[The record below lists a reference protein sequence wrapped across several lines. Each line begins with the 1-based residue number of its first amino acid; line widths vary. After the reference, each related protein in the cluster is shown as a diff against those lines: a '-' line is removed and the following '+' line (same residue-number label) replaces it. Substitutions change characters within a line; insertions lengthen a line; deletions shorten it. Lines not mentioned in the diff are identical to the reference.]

1 MNLDTINELKF
12 NEELYNKTKEYIELM
27 QPDNIV
33 LLHGTNEEYNK
44 LINEMLEKKELIK
57 LGLPYENSYLYRSDK
72 NDVAR
77 TEECTYI
84 CTKDKEE
91 VGPTNNWA
99 DEDEMLAKLHTMLK
113 GVMRGRT
120 VYIVPYLLGPRN
132 SPFSSAGIELT
143 DSRYVA
149 LSEMIIAKVGEV
161 ALEHMKDDFV
171 FGVNATANLDPAN
184 KYIAHF
190 PRKKLL
196 ITINSAYGGNAL
208 LSKKNHALRIASYQ
222 ARDKDMLI
230 EHMMCIEII
239 APDGK
244 SYGLTGAFPSAS
256 GKTNLAMLRPP
267 QAYKEWKI
275 KLISDDITWMIIKN
289 KELRGANPEYGFF
302 GVAQGTNEQTN
313 YNAMLAIRK
322 NTIFTNVALNKDN
335 LTPWWEGLGEM
346 PKNIE
351 NWQGETNFTGPAA
364 HPNARFTSPIT
375 QYPELSDKY
384 FSAEGL
390 PINIFF
396 FGGRRKELI
405 PLVFEAYSIE
415 HGVLVGAMLRA
426 ESTAASVGKVGVIKN
441 DPMAMRPFCGYN
453 MADYFDHMRN
463 VLRKLERPV
472 KIFNVNWFRVDE
484 NGRFIWPG
492 FGENIRVIKW
502 AIDRL
507 NGNVDGIETP
517 IGIVPKIEEIEVQGL
532 NIDRKALEK
541 ILSFEKEGWINELN
555 AVKPFFESFGERLP
569 KWLWQEY
576 YKLKERVESY

>member
-1 MNLDTINELKF
+1 MNLDAINELKF

-44 LINEMLEKKELIK
+44 LVSEMLEKKELIK

-84 CTKDKEE
+84 CTKDERE

-99 DEDEMLAKLHTMLK
+99 DEDEMLAKLNSMLK

-149 LSEMIIAKVGEV
+149 LSEMIIAKVGDV
-161 ALEHMKDDFV
+161 ALEHMKNDFI

-190 PRKKLL
+190 PRKSLL

-222 ARDKDMLI
+222 AKDKDMLV

-267 QAYKEWKI
+267 QAYKGWKI
-275 KLISDDITWMIIKN
+275 KLISDDITWLVIKN

-302 GVAQGTNEQTN
+302 GVAPGTNEQTN
-313 YNAMLAIRK
+313 YNAMLTIKK
-322 NTIFTNVALNKDN
+322 NTIFTNVALDKDS

-351 NWQGETNFTGPAA
+351 NWRGETNFTEPAA

-415 HGVLVGAMLRA
+415 HGVLIGAMLRA
-426 ESTAASVGKVGVIKN
+426 ESTAASVGRVGVIKN

-463 VLRKLERPV
+463 ILRKLERPV
-472 KIFNVNWFRVDE
+472 KIFNVNWFRVGE
-484 NGRFIWPG
+484 NGKFIWPG
-492 FGENIRVIKW
+492 FGENIRVIRW

-507 NGNVDGIETP
+507 NGDVGGVETP
-517 IGIVPKIEEIEVQGL
+517 IGIVPKIEEIDMQGL
-532 NIDRKALEK
+532 NVDKNALEK

-555 AVKPFFESFGERLP
+555 AVKPFLESFGERLP

-576 YKLKERVESY
+576 YELRERVESY